1 MQMVS
6 NASVSPRVPLLRPPA
21 AEPWFFRQPNSSSQR
36 RSRGWMVNSSALG
49 VDTYKHTR
57 NGYRRQPK
65 ITTYLNDNE
74 TRDKTDMIAAIR
86 ATLRSMREASTTY
99 TKLFI
104 VDTLEKVGVSHYFS
118 TEITSILDMAYN
130 YWKQKD
136 QDMVMDMETCA
147 MAFRILRMHGYDVSS
162 DMLAHFS
169 EGSRFSNS
177 VQSSLNDTKA
187 LLELYKASKVRILED
202 ECTLDKIGSWTAE
215 QLRQQLCSGKISTS
229 VMPQEV
235 KCALQLPFYSST
247 LEPLEHRRNIQ
258 HFSTNGIQMQ
268 KPGFLPRHAAEDII
282 ALAVAEFNSAQSLY
296 QKEVEYLDRWVKESR
311 LDQLK
316 FLRILP
322 LDVFFFFASSMFP
335 REASEARM
343 AAIQNCILTIA
354 VDDLFDVAGSN
365 EELENLVTLFEK
377 WDAHDEIGFCS
388 ENVETIFNA
397 VYNTSQKIEAWVAKV
412 QNRSVMSHIA
422 ELWLDMARVMRKE
435 AEWSRERYVPTMEEY
450 MPVAEVS
457 FALGPIVPTSLYL
470 LGPELADGVARGAEY
485 GELMRLM
492 NVCCRLLN
500 DMASYKREW
509 ADGKINSVLLRAGV
523 CGGAAAGDDEAA
535 AVTSSAAVDAAKEEI
550 RRTIENSKRELLRL
564 VTSTSTGEEE
574 EEESVPGMCKE
585 VFWNMCKVVNLTYVK
600 ANGYCTL
607 EEMMGAARA
616 VVRDPLKV

>member
-6 NASVSPRVPLLRPPA
+6 NASVSSRVPLLRPAA
-21 AEPWFFRQPNSSSQR
+21 AEPWQQFFRQPNSSSQR

-49 VDTYKHTR
+49 VDTFKQAR
-57 NGYRRQPK
+57 NGYKQQTPK
-65 ITTYLNDNE
+65 ITMYLNDNE
-74 TRDKTDMIAAIR
+74 ARGKTEMIAAIR
-86 ATLRSMREASTTY
+86 ATLRTMREASTTY
-99 TKLFI
+99 TKLFM
-104 VDTLEKVGVSHYFS
+104 VDTLAKVGVSHYFS

-130 YWKQKD
+130 SWQQKD
-136 QDMVMDMETCA
+136 QEMIMDMETCG

-162 DMLAHFS
+162 DVLAHFS
-169 EGSRFSNS
+169 EVSRFSDS
-177 VQSSLNDTKA
+177 VKCNLNDTKA

-202 ECTLDKIGSWTAE
+202 ECNLDKIGSWTAE
-215 QLRQQLCSGKISTS
+215 QLRQQLCSGKMSAS

-235 KCALQLPFYSST
+235 ECALQLPFYSST

-268 KPGFLPRHAAEDII
+268 KPGFLPRHAAEDIV
-282 ALAVAEFNSAQSLY
+282 ALAVTEFNSAQSLY
-296 QKEVEYLDRWVKESR
+296 QKEVEYLDRWVKEVR

-335 REASEARM
+335 RESSEARM

-365 EELENLVTLFEK
+365 EELENLVALFEK
-377 WDAHDEIGFCS
+377 WDAYGEIGFCS

-397 VYNTSQKIEAWVAKV
+397 VYNTSKKIETWVAKV

-422 ELWLDMARVMRKE
+422 ELWLDMARVMKTE

-470 LGPELADGVARGAEY
+470 MGPELTDEVARSGAEFA
-485 GELMRLM
+485 ELMRLM

-509 ADGKINSVLLRAGV
+509 ADGKINSVLLHAGV
-523 CGGAAAGDDEAA
+523 CGEDSAE

-550 RRTIENSKRELLRL
+550 RRTIEASKRELLRL
-564 VTSTSTGEEE
+564 VTTKTGGT
-574 EEESVPGMCKE
+574 SVPRVCKD
-585 VFWNMCKVVNLTYVK
+585 VFWNMCKVVNLTYAK

-616 VVRDPLKV
+616 VVREPLKV